1 MSCNWFESEFKNS
14 LNLTI
19 TILPI
24 MVSSSSDFPS
34 TDQLLSVLTKAKL
47 YQTISSE
54 SVNTDEMLKNLEQ
67 VKKEPEGRL
76 VMRKQVLFDQLP
88 LAGTT

>member
-24 MVSSSSDFPS
+24 MASSSLSDFSS

-54 SVNTDEMLKNLEQ
+54 SVNTEES
-67 VKKEPEGRL
+67 G
-76 VMRKQVLFDQLP
+76 
-88 LAGTT
+88 AGEK